1 MGRKDDSKYEP
12 MTPRVLATI
21 LIVTSLV
28 LLGIAAL
35 LVFLADVVNQY
46 LPPDLRLPPS
56 TIYHPLIVAVAAI
69 TTFAFFYIF
78 YVLLYE
84 SYRS

>member
-1 MGRKDDSKYEP
+1 MSRKGVSKYEP
-12 MTPRVLATI
+12 MTPRVLAAI
-21 LIVTSLV
+21 LVVASLV

-35 LVFLADVVNQY
+35 LVFLAVVINQY
-46 LPPDLRLPPS
+46 LPPDLRLPPPA
-56 TIYHPLIVAVAAI
+56 IYYPLIVAVATI

>member
-35 LVFLADVVNQY
+35 LVFLADVINQY
-46 LPPDLRLPPS
+46 LPPDLRLPAS
-56 TIYHPLIVAVAAI
+56 IIYDPLIVAVAVI
-69 TTFAFFYIF
+69 TTQKD
-78 YVLLYE
+78 E
-84 SYRS
+84 G